1 MPVFCKKSELVF
13 KPTVTADQFG
23 TGLGLIKSDI
33 SNNIQRLRDRF
44 LTNPIQ
50 FQLLFSIIDEEVSRN
65 DHTHGKSCTK
75 GLLWL
80 KRAMEF
86 MMAIMEKLLDDP
98 NAALS
103 DVVYEKYYATLN
115 KWHGMLASS
124 AFNVAY
130 WFVPSRQTFM
140 NKVAGGD
147 NPQALEQ
154 MRQFVNSFSPLLA
167 EVHESL
173 DKRGLDDPTKV

>member
-1 MPVFCKKSELVF
+1 MSLFVAALNKLPAAKNANGQLLTDGFLDVCQLVIPVI
-13 KPTVTADQFG
+13 DQFG

-80 KRAMEF
+80 KR
-86 MMAIMEKLLDDP
+86 
-98 NAALS
+98 
-103 DVVYEKYYATLN
+103 
-115 KWHGMLASS
+115 WHIGLCPAGK
-124 AFNVAY
+124 
-130 WFVPSRQTFM
+130 PS
-140 NKVAGGD
+140 
-147 NPQALEQ
+147 
-154 MRQFVNSFSPLLA
+154 
-167 EVHESL
+167 
-173 DKRGLDDPTKV
+173 